1 MQKITTIE
9 ELHEALESIEQLPDD
24 SRITRLYILAD
35 IKNLIDDNEE
45 LQAEFTKI
53 VDQRGTQRTNDCI
66 SFLRI
71 TMMDKMPFYGYLI
84 YMIKAKS
91 NTSVKTACTNGKDIL
106 FNPRFM
112 YALSDGE
119 IYFVMLHELYHIIY
133 LHTYRTSGASQ
144 HKKWNRAEDYKI
156 NQDLMDLIP
165 QFQAFKVAIK
175 MPAGCLF
182 NPDYKEM
189 TSEQIFAILPDQQE
203 DDDDDDPLAGD
214 LREVGGNSDESA
226 AGEDIV
232 DQADAESFIKN
243 AIKQAETYARERGM
257 NTDGI
262 REQFD
267 FAFRRGVVNWKTLL
281 KRMLSTCISDEVSYA
296 TPERKYL
303 NRGLILPGK
312 CESENINDIW
322 FCIDTSGSISTG
334 ELQQFLNEAYSIV
347 SSFGEHFSMNIIY
360 WHTSVAEVY
369 RDVSSVHDLKKA
381 VTTSSGGTDINCVFE
396 WLEGNIRPRNVRGVV
411 VATDGYFGEP
421 SSHFVRQYKGK
432 VIYALSDVTMADSIR
447 QYGKVASLTQE

>member
-9 ELHEALESIEQLPDD
+9 ELHESLERIEQLPDD
-24 SRITRLYILAD
+24 SRIVRLGILMD
-35 IKNLIDDNEE
+35 IQNLIGDNEE
-45 LQAEFTKI
+45 LRAEFRKI

-133 LHTYRTSGASQ
+133 LHTYRASKASQ
-144 HKKWNRAEDYKI
+144 HKKWNMAEDYKI
-156 NQDLMDLIP
+156 NQDLVDLFP

-175 MPAGCLF
+175 MPIGCLF
-182 NPDYKEM
+182 NPEYKEM

-203 DDDDDDPLAGD
+203 DGDDPLAGD
-214 LREVGGNSDESA
+214 LRGAGSDDEEE
-226 AGEDIV
+226 GVV
-232 DQADAESFIKN
+232 DQADAESFIKGV
-243 AIKQAETYARERGM
+243 IKQAETYARERGM

-281 KRMLSTCISDEVSYA
+281 KRMLSTCISDDVSYG

-312 CESENINDIW
+312 CESESINDIW
-322 FCIDTSGSISTG
+322 FCIDVSGSISTG
-334 ELQQFLNEAYSIV
+334 ELQRFLNEAYSIV
-347 SSFGEHFSMNIIY
+347 SSFGEHFSMNIMY

-369 RDVSSVHDLKKA
+369 SDVSSVHDLKKA
-381 VTTSSGGTDINCVFE
+381 VTTSSGGTEINCVFE
-396 WLEGNIRPRNVRGVV
+396 WLEENIRPRNVRGVV

-421 SSHFVRQYKGK
+421 APHFVRQYKGK
-432 VIYALSDVTMADSIR
+432 VIYALSDVAMADSIR